1 MINNHKGIKMKDF
14 KWESI
19 ILTKEDI
26 NMLTDFYYEP
36 KTLTLL
42 DVKKMI
48 KPLVWESEVKN
59 EYEARIGYF
68 YFIIKKYDHK
78 DFRLCIRDDFGSRQ
92 YASLKEAKAEVNK
105 FLVSTVCTILG
116 VEEND

>member
-1 MINNHKGIKMKDF
+1 MIKEDCDF
-14 KWESI
+14 KLESI

-26 NMLTDFYYEP
+26 EMLSNFYSEP
-36 KTLTLL
+36 ITLMQS
-42 DVKKMI
+42 DIKKMI

-59 EYEARIGYF
+59 EYEASVGYF
-68 YFIIKKYDHK
+68 HFTIQKCGSK
-78 DFRLCIRDDFGSRQ
+78 DFRLCIRDEFDSQ
-92 YASLKEAKAEVNK
+92 IYASLKEAKAEVNK